1 MLVVLMSFHE
11 HFERRVI
18 IFIVFLFVTVCDL
31 IEAPPKEAA
40 STGWVAIFPI
50 LAIFIIGGLLVWK
63 RRQVKTFYDSK
74 VKKSRG

>member
-1 MLVVLMSFHE
+1 MSFHE

-40 STGWVAIFPI
+40 TSTGWVAIFPI